1 MKKDL
6 FTVHTVRIESSIDKV
21 LLKAFSTIGIV
32 AIIASYFEV
41 STLVKLFTTDLAFH
55 IGIPGPFGYSGTLRV
70 LLLLTFMFLSN

>member
-21 LLKAFSTIGIV
+21 LLKAFSTIGIL

-41 STLVKLFTTDLAFH
+41 STLVKFFTADQAFH
-55 IGIPGPFGYSGTLRV
+55 IGIPGPFGVLV
-70 LLLLTFMFLSN
+70 LLSFMFLSN